1 VLDWWPMATEP
12 PRDVLTTVMNWVS
25 YKECE
30 YAGEKWGQKDV
41 EFLRFIELPSLTA
54 QPFEIAMGMG
64 PGKSRPTELLRSQG
78 WRIIEPDEHLPDPWR
93 YRNYLRSSK
102 GEWSIA
108 KQAYIK
114 SRSGWFS
121 CRSACYLALGRP
133 CVLQDTGWSKFY
145 PTGHGLFAFEHSE
158 QAIAA
163 IDRVNA
169 EYEAHSRAA
178 RALAEE
184 HFEARKVLAG
194 MLAAAHIG
202 C

>member
-1 VLDWWPMATEP
+1 MATEP

-25 YKECE
+25 YKYCE
-30 YAGEKWGQKDV
+30 YAGERWGQKDV
-41 EFLRFIELPSLTA
+41 EFLRYIDLPSLTE

-64 PGKSRPTELLRSQG
+64 PGKLRPTEVLRSRG
-78 WRIIEPDEHLPDPWR
+78 WHIIEPEEHLPNPWS
-93 YRNYLRSSK
+93 YRNYLRDSK

-108 KQAYIK
+108 KEAYVK

-145 PTGHGLFAFEHSE
+145 PAGHGLFAFEQAE

-163 IDRVNA
+163 IDQVNT
-169 EYEAHSRAA
+169 EYDAHSRAA

-184 HFEARKVLAG
+184 YFEARKVLAG
-194 MLAAAHIG
+194 MLAAAHIAS
-202 C
+202 